1 MDQLEQQ
8 DLPQWLSLAVQE
20 SVVSLQEAQQI
31 NWVCLASTEEWAL
44 MPESLWM
51 AAEKLALWEAEAS
64 TLPS

>member
-1 MDQLEQQ
+1 MAQLDPQE
-8 DLPQWLSLAVQE
+8 LPEW
-20 SVVSLQEAQQI
+20 LQEATQQRVISLAEALEI
-31 NWVCLASTEEWAL
+31 NWVTLASTEEWAL